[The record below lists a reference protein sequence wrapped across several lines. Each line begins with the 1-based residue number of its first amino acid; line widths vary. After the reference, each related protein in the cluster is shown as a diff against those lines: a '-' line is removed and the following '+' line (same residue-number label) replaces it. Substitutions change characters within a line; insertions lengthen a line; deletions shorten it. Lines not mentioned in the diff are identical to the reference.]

1 MGEFLVGT
9 GRVVIGR
16 GMLDSD
22 VVLGDAAPA
31 TIAVIAPDDLDAIA
45 TRVEAALGTRARV
58 ARVGVPDGAA
68 AKTLGTV
75 ERVALALND
84 LGVTRGDLIVG
95 VGGGS
100 VTDLAG
106 FVAATYLRG
115 IAVVYVPTTLL
126 AAVDAAIGGKTAVD
140 VGGKNLVGAFRHP
153 DRVVVD
159 LDLLDGLPIDLRR
172 QGMAEALKAG
182 FVADPLLVD
191 LLERDGID
199 ADLDEVVSRAIAV
212 KAAIVER
219 DFTERGDRALL
230 NYGHTIGHAI
240 ETVAGMPHGEAVAV
254 GMVAAGRA
262 SAIAAGFAHEARQTA
277 AIAGL
282 GLPIDARGLDPDEV
296 ERQIGLDKKRDH
308 AGLRMVLLEDI
319 GRPRVDHVDPTT
331 VRAALDAVGIRRP
344 S

>member
-1 MGEFLVGT
+1 MDEFALGT

-16 GMLDSD
+16 GVLDAD
-22 VVLGDAAPA
+22 VVLGDTSPA
-31 TIAVIAPDDLDAIA
+31 MVAVIAAEGREVVASRIEAELGERSRAA
-45 TRVEAALGTRARV
+45 TVRI
-58 ARVGVPDGAA
+58 PDGEA

-75 ERVALALND
+75 EHVALALND

-115 IAVVYVPTTLL
+115 IAVAYVPTTLL

-140 VGGKNLVGAFRHP
+140 VGGKNLVGVFRHP

-159 LDLLDGLPIDLRR
+159 LEVLDDLPMDLRR

-182 FVADPLLVD
+182 FVADPELVG
-191 LLERDGID
+191 LLERDGVD
-199 ADLDEVVSRAIAV
+199 AALDEVVRRAIAV
-212 KAAIVER
+212 KAGIVER
-219 DFTERGDRALL
+219 DFTERGDRVIL

-240 ETVAGMPHGEAVAV
+240 ETVGAMPHGEAVAV
-254 GMVAAGRA
+254 GMVAAARA
-262 SAIAAGFAHEARQTA
+262 SVMVAGFAEEARHTA

-282 GLPIDARGLDPDEV
+282 GLPIAAHGLDPDAV
-296 ERQIGLDKKRDH
+296 ERQMALDKKRDRE
-308 AGLRMVLLEDI
+308 GLRMVLLEEI
-319 GRPRVDHVDPTT
+319 GRPRVDHVEGTT